1 MSYFEEVMF
10 LLNLIQ
16 QQTFILVAWSQT
28 EHKVPHI
35 KIMSASY
42 FAKKGV
48 ENDFFKTLNINKK
61 SIIILALHD
70 C

>member
-28 EHKVPHI
+28 EHEVPHI
-35 KIMSASY
+35 KIMSVSY
-42 FAKKGV
+42 FAKKKV
-48 ENDFFKTLNINKK
+48 LKMIFLKLWT
-61 SIIILALHD
+61 
-70 C
+70 